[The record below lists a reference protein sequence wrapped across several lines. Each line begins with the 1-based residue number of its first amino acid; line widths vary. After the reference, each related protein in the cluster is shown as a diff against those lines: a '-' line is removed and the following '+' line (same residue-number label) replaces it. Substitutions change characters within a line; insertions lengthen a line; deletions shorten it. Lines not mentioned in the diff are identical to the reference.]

1 MDGHICLVQ
10 LVFLL
15 NVLYAQSPANGGG
28 KLYLGHVDNEDF
40 ISDLQLS
47 KSCCILSAY
56 FLCGRSAAVSFL
68 HRQSAAYGAVPFHE
82 GHLKHW
88 MARPSGR
95 YPGYGAIFLQ
105 FRSSGVHRRKALRS
119 SAPYR
124 YHIHLARYGLIPQ
137 FRPVWQHL

>member
-1 MDGHICLVQ
+1 MDYKKTSCGRTYLSGTAG
-10 LVFLL
+10 LLL

-68 HRQSAAYGAVPFHE
+68 HSSLQRMEQ
-82 GHLKHW
+82 
-88 MARPSGR
+88 
-95 YPGYGAIFLQ
+95 FL
-105 FRSSGVHRRKALRS
+105 FMKG
-119 SAPYR
+119 
-124 YHIHLARYGLIPQ
+124 I
-137 FRPVWQHL
+137 

>member
-56 FLCGRSAAVSFL
+56 FPCGRSAAVSFL
-68 HRQSAAYGAVPFHE
+68 HRQSAAYGAVPIHE
-82 GHLKHW
+82 GHLKPW

-124 YHIHLARYGLIPQ
+124 YHIHLARYG
-137 FRPVWQHL
+137 

>member
-68 HRQSAAYGAVPFHE
+68 HR
-82 GHLKHW
+82 HLQR
-88 MARPSGR
+88 MEQ
-95 YPGYGAIFLQ
+95 FL
-105 FRSSGVHRRKALRS
+105 FMKASKALDGSSIRQISGLRS
-119 SAPYR
+119 NILAIPILWRSPPESLALICPYR
-124 YHIHLARYGLIPQ
+124 YHIHLARYG
-137 FRPVWQHL
+137 

>member
-47 KSCCILSAY
+47 KSCCIGSLQRMEQ
-56 FLCGRSAAVSFL
+56 FLFMKG
-68 HRQSAAYGAVPFHE
+68 
-82 GHLKHW
+82 
-88 MARPSGR
+88 
-95 YPGYGAIFLQ
+95 I
-105 FRSSGVHRRKALRS
+105 
-119 SAPYR
+119 
-124 YHIHLARYGLIPQ
+124 
-137 FRPVWQHL
+137 